1 MVFILYKNESLY
13 VTESVTYFD
22 SCRIEHILKEIGK
35 FIRNGNITTNIFIFI
50 FIFILGLLILCL
62 TVKLY

>member
-1 MVFILYKNESLY
+1 MVFMLLKNESLY
-13 VTESVTYFD
+13 VTENVTYFD

-50 FIFILGLLILCL
+50 FILGLLILCL

>member
-1 MVFILYKNESLY
+1 MVFMLVKNESLY
-13 VTESVTYFD
+13 VTENVTCFD

-35 FIRNGNITTNIFIFI
+35 FIRNGNITANIFI

>member
-50 FIFILGLLILCL
+50 FILGLLILCL

>member
-1 MVFILYKNESLY
+1 MLLKNESLY
-13 VTESVTYFD
+13 VTENVTYFD

-50 FIFILGLLILCL
+50 FILGLLILCL